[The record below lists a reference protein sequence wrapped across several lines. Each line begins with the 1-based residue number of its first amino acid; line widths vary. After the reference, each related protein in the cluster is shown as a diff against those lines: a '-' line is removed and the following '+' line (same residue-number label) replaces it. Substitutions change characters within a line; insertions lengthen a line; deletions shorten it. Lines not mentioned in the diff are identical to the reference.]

1 MEKETLNNILLGI
14 MDVYNEDLPNDKK
27 HQVLSDLW
35 TKYYKLSEKTGIK
48 LDFAY
53 QLYLIGESESYIINE
68 EPERFVVDKDE
79 LNIAINHLEEE
90 NGLTIDEIETLLQAS
105 VENAR
110 SNFANLG
117 MDVKTN
123 SLNGFCELGQALTLM
138 PLENLGLKVTKNSA
152 KESFDYPF
160 NHVFGTVTF
169 PYQSANGTEEKTY
182 LIDSTYRQFF
192 TTNRC
197 NEGRYYQEEEN
208 TGLKVAPDPGYFM
221 EDETFARNLMRNGYV
236 PLTKE
241 TATKYGEAFYKASIP
256 LGKQENLNN
265 SKINYYEN
273 IINSNEDY
281 KVDKEELEGLNLKFR
296 DSNKTMK

>member
-14 MDVYNEDLPNDKK
+14 MEVYNQDLPNDKK

-79 LNIAINHLEEE
+79 LDKAINHLEEG
-90 NGLTIDEIETLLQAS
+90 NGLTLDEIETLLQAS

-117 MDVKTN
+117 IDVKTN

-138 PLENLGLKVTKNSA
+138 PLESLGLKVTKNSA
-152 KESFDYPF
+152 KESFGYPF
-160 NHVFGTVTF
+160 NHAFGTVTF
-169 PYQSANGTEEKTY
+169 PYNGGEITY

-197 NEGRYYQEEEN
+197 NEGRYHQEEEN
-208 TGLKVAPDPGYFM
+208 TGLKVAPDPGYFV
-221 EDETFARNLMRNGYV
+221 EDESFARNLMRNGYV

-241 TATKYGEAFYKASIP
+241 NATKYGEAFYKASIS
-256 LGKQENLNN
+256 LEKQENLNN
-265 SKINYYEN
+265 SNINYYEN

>member
-79 LNIAINHLEEE
+79 LYKAINHLEEG
-90 NGLTIDEIETLLQAS
+90 NGLTLYEIETLLQAS

-117 MDVKTN
+117 IDVKTN

-138 PLENLGLKVTKNSA
+138 PLESLGLKVTKNSA

-169 PYQSANGTEEKTY
+169 PYQSANGIEEKTY

-197 NEGRYYQEEEN
+197 NEGRYHQAEEN
-208 TGLKVAPDPGYFM
+208 TGLKVAPDPGYFV
-221 EDETFARNLMRNGYV
+221 EDESFARNLMRNGYV

-241 TATKYGEAFYKASIP
+241 NATKYGEAFYKASIS
-256 LGKQENLNN
+256 LEKQENLNN
-265 SKINYYEN
+265 SNINYYEN

-281 KVDKEELEGLNLKFR
+281 KVDKEELEGLNIKFR
-296 DSNKTMK
+296 DNNKTIK

>member
-53 QLYLIGESESYIINE
+53 QLYLIGESESYIINQ

-79 LNIAINHLEEE
+79 LNIAINHLEEG

-117 MDVKTN
+117 IDVKTN

-152 KESFDYPF
+152 KESFNYPF

-182 LIDSTYRQFF
+182 LSVLY
-192 TTNRC
+192 
-197 NEGRYYQEEEN
+197 
-208 TGLKVAPDPGYFM
+208 
-221 EDETFARNLMRNGYV
+221 
-236 PLTKE
+236 
-241 TATKYGEAFYKASIP
+241 
-256 LGKQENLNN
+256 
-265 SKINYYEN
+265 
-273 IINSNEDY
+273 
-281 KVDKEELEGLNLKFR
+281 
-296 DSNKTMK
+296 NK

>member
-14 MDVYNEDLPNDKK
+14 MDVYNEVLPNDKK

-53 QLYLIGESESYIINE
+53 QLYLIGESESYIINQ

-79 LNIAINHLEEE
+79 LNIAINHLEE
-90 NGLTIDEIETLLQAS
+90 NSLTLEEIEILLQAS

-117 MDVKTN
+117 IDVKTN

-152 KESFDYPF
+152 KKSFSYPF
-160 NHVFGTVTF
+160 NHAFGTATF
-169 PYQSANGTEEKTY
+169 PYNGDEITY

-236 PLTKE
+236 PLTRENAK
-241 TATKYGEAFYKASIP
+241 KYGEAFYKASIP
-256 LGKQENLNN
+256 LEKKENLNSSN
-265 SKINYYEN
+265 INYYEN

-281 KVDKEELEGLNLKFR
+281 KVDKEELEGLNLKFKYNNR
-296 DSNKTMK
+296 KLTN